1 MLPRRRAV
9 SLGIFGLVTLCL
21 FMPASASAQTSL
33 AVFEPVPDTPGVVV
47 RAARERTDG
56 GPRVGRSR
64 DLRVRFDRLTEAMRA
79 AAGGEASSLV
89 LGLFDDLSVVAD
101 VERTEVAAP
110 GFATWVGHVD
120 GDALSHV
127 SLTWSGDVLTGV
139 VQVDGRVL
147 QLSGAG
153 GLVEVRELD
162 ASTFGR
168 EAPPLRAA
176 DRDRRALAVDPPQ
189 PDPVAAVSGGER
201 AEGPATDTAP
211 HSGWRPAG
219 TDRPSVMAP
228 AADGEPLVDIYVYYT
243 AQARVNAGST
253 LLMQTEIINA
263 IANSNTAY
271 SRSGMAG
278 RVRLV
283 GMSETPLVQN
293 TVDMFNDLNSF
304 TRSAAVATMRNE
316 TGADLMHL
324 VVANVVQGTCGI
336 AWLGPDESF
345 AHGVTAR
352 TCLAQYTFTHEI
364 GHNFGNEHSLE
375 DFPDGLPTDSFRSY
389 SFGYKRCDSTVR
401 FRTIMAYACPTT
413 GATNRVLNLSNP
425 QVVNVEIGGHV
436 TGTASQHNARSQQ
449 EAFPTVAAFRRTLTP
464 AVPAAPRNVT
474 ASAVGSTL
482 YLSWE
487 PPTVGEAA
495 HDYWVQAGTAPGA
508 SNLYN
513 DTVGLLTAVS
523 APVADGTYYM
533 RVFGRNTS
541 GNGTVSSEVSARV
554 GGVPGAPS
562 GMAASTTGGRV
573 TLFWNPPTDG
583 GLPFT
588 YLVQVGTAPGSTN
601 VFNGPVG
608 LLTSVSGDLWPGTFY
623 ARVRAQG
630 SAGVGAAS
638 PEASFTI
645 TTCTVAPVLTGGLV
659 NGIISLRWNTPAGAA
674 VTGFTIQAG
683 STSGSSSFY
692 SGSVG
697 LTTQLDALVGAG
709 TYFIRVL
716 ADTGC
721 GPGAASNELR
731 VTVP

>member
-9 SLGIFGLVTLCL
+9 CLGVSGLVTLCL
-21 FMPASASAQTSL
+21 LMPASASAQAGL
-33 AVFEPVPDTPGVVV
+33 AVFEPEPDAPGVVV

-56 GPRVGRSR
+56 GPRVSRSR
-64 DLRVRFDRLTEAMRA
+64 ALRVRFDRLADAVQA
-79 AAGGEASSLV
+79 AARGEASSLV

-110 GFATWVGHVD
+110 GFATWVGRVE
-120 GDALSHV
+120 GDVLSHV

-153 GLVEVRELD
+153 GRIEVRELD

-168 EAPPLRAA
+168 EAPPVRAA
-176 DRDRRALAVDPPQ
+176 DRDRRALAADPAQ
-189 PDPVAAVSGGER
+189 PDPVTAVSGGER
-201 AEGPATDTAP
+201 AEGAAMDTAP
-211 HSGWRPAG
+211 QSGWRLAG
-219 TDRPSVMAP
+219 TGGPSAMAP

-253 LLMQTEIINA
+253 LLMQTEIVNA

-293 TVDMFNDLNSF
+293 TADMFNDLNSF

-324 VVANVVQGTCGI
+324 VVANVVNGTCGI
-336 AWLGPDESF
+336 AWLGPEESF

-352 TCLAQYTFTHEI
+352 SCLAQYTFTHEI

-375 DFPDGLPTDSFRSY
+375 DFPEGLPTDPFRSY

-401 FRTIMAYACPTT
+401 FRTIMAYACPTGT
-413 GATNRVLNLSNP
+413 TTRVLNLSNP

-573 TLFWNPPTDG
+573 TLFWNTPSDG

-588 YLVQVGTAPGSTN
+588 YLVQVGTAPGATN
-601 VFNGPVG
+601 VYNGPVG

-638 PEASFTI
+638 PEAAFTI

-683 STSGSSSFY
+683 PTSGSSSFY